1 VEPKTLGWEH
11 SKSFLENVFENL
23 GVASTPLRCFTNG
36 FEQMV
41 MLKEDKGVGDF
52 QMTLVITRN
61 PPEQFTRT
69 TTLHRYG
76 TGPSSK
82 FICFS
87 AGASHY
93 IRVCRTPES
102 GLLQEYGQ

>member
-41 MLKEDKGVGDF
+41 ILMKDEWSWWFSNDIGD
-52 QMTLVITRN
+52 
-61 PPEQFTRT
+61 
-69 TTLHRYG
+69 H
-76 TGPSSK
+76 
-82 FICFS
+82 
-87 AGASHY
+87 
-93 IRVCRTPES
+93 
-102 GLLQEYGQ
+102 

>member
-23 GVASTPLRCFTNG
+23 GVASTPLRRFTNG

-41 MLKEDKGVGDF
+41 MLMEDKGFGGF
-52 QMTLVITRN
+52 RMILVITRY
-61 PPEQFTRT
+61 PPEQFIRA
-69 TTLHRYG
+69 TTLPRYG

-87 AGASHY
+87 AGSLTLY
-93 IRVCRTPES
+93 K
-102 GLLQEYGQ
+102 GL